1 MPVSEKGKKGIIDY
15 NGGLYREGS
24 VTIIGAVSPSGG
36 DFSDPVVAATLNIIS
51 VFWALDKDL
60 ADRKHY
66 PAINWTKSY
75 TQNEK
80 SIEEMFN
87 KKYKHYEFSEYRQQF
102 KKILQE
108 KAELEETVQLVGR
121 DNLER
126 QQVRLLEVSKM
137 ITDDF
142 LQQNSYSKEDGM
154 GFCPMY
160 KVTLHKI
167 PHLTSP
173 KTLGMMKTIYKFD

>member
-1 MPVSEKGKKGIIDY
+1 MADSTSRWAEALREISGRLAEMPTDQGYPAYMSTKLTKFYERAGRVVCKSSRSKGDMPVSEKGKKGIIRY

-87 KKYKHYEFSEYRQQF
+87 KKYKHYEFSEYR
-102 KKILQE
+102 
-108 KAELEETVQLVGR
+108 
-121 DNLER
+121 
-126 QQVRLLEVSKM
+126 
-137 ITDDF
+137 
-142 LQQNSYSKEDGM
+142 
-154 GFCPMY
+154 
-160 KVTLHKI
+160 
-167 PHLTSP
+167 
-173 KTLGMMKTIYKFD
+173 